1 VEINKRAAWITAAFM
16 TTMGGV
22 GVGCVTSDTFA
33 DVAAVMGIGVLVLF
47 FFGIMTLFVYWM
59 VVDLL

>member
-1 VEINKRAAWITAAFM
+1 
-16 TTMGGV
+16 V